1 MWWWLLR
8 RIIDIIYS
16 FIDTVY
22 EINKS
27 AEKREAIQLEILKE
41 TKGFSDVDRKALAK
55 TLVERGELSR
65 EEAEEV
71 IQENI

>member
-1 MWWWLLR
+1 
-8 RIIDIIYS
+8 IDIIYS